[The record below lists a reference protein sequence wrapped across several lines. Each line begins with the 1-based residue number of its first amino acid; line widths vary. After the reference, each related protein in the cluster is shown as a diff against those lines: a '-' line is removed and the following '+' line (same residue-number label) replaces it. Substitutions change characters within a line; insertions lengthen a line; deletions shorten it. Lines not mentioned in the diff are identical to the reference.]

1 MSLEAIADNIKLLA
15 TIAGIIMIAYSG
27 LMLIVSQDPL
37 SRKQWKDVILG
48 VIIGICIVYFAPLIG
63 SIFSGGHYC
72 G

>member
-1 MSLEAIADNIKLLA
+1 
-15 TIAGIIMIAYSG
+15 MIAYSG